1 MHAYSDIKYESG
13 SQVSFNGMKITA
25 IKQQVKNPERVS
37 IFADG
42 KYEFSLS
49 LDELVKYKLKNNGEL
64 DKADI
69 KKFKKISADGKLRAR
84 ALEWLLNRPHSERE
98 FRDYLYKK
106 KVEPEQIDN
115 LVQEMTEKGYLDNAK
130 FAAWFTELQAR
141 RGKSDRAIR
150 AELFKKGIARE
161 TADEVLENGAGDE
174 AERLRAVVEKK
185 RKLSRYKNDPQKLM
199 QYLVGQGFNWQLVK
213 EELAKGQPDENT

>member
-1 MHAYSDIKYESG
+1 
-13 SQVSFNGMKITA
+13 MKITS

-37 IFADG
+37 IFVDG

-49 LDELVKYKLKNNGEL
+49 LDELVKYKLKNNDEI
-64 DKADI
+64 DKPGV
-69 KKFKKISADGKLRAR
+69 KKFKKISADGKLRSR

-98 FRDYLYKK
+98 FRDYLYRK
-106 KVEPEQIDN
+106 KVEPEQIDS
-115 LVQEMTEKGYLDNAK
+115 LVKEMADRAYLDNRK

-161 TADEVLENGAGDE
+161 IVDE
-174 AERLRAVVEKK
+174 AIPQNAGEEEQRLKSMVEKK
-185 RKLSRYKNDPQKLM
+185 AKLSRDRNDPEKLM
-199 QYLVGQGFNWQLVK
+199 RYLVSQGFSWQTVK
-213 EELAKGQPDENT
+213 DVLAAERPDEDT

>member
-1 MHAYSDIKYESG
+1 
-13 SQVSFNGMKITA
+13 MKVTS

-37 IFADG
+37 VFVDG

-49 LDELVKYKLKNNGEL
+49 FDELVKYKLKNNDEFSA
-64 DKADI
+64 ADI

-106 KVEPEQIDN
+106 KVEPEQIES
-115 LVQEMTEKGYLDNAK
+115 LVGEMAERGYLDNAK

-150 AELFKKGIARE
+150 TELFKKGIGRE
-161 TADEVLENGAGDE
+161 LADQTVEEGAGDE
-174 AERLRAVVEKK
+174 AERLKAIVEKK
-185 RKLSRYKNDPQKLM
+185 RHLSRYKNDPQKLI
-199 QYLVGQGFNWQLVK
+199 QYLIGKGFSWQLVK
-213 EELAKGQPDENT
+213 ETLALKSPEENT

>member
-1 MHAYSDIKYESG
+1 
-13 SQVSFNGMKITA
+13 MKITA

-37 IFADG
+37 IFVDG

-49 LDELVKYKLKNNGEL
+49 LDELVKYKLKNNDEL
-64 DKADI
+64 DQADV

-98 FRDYLYKK
+98 FRDYLYRK
-106 KVEPEQIDN
+106 KVEPEQIDS
-115 LVQEMTEKGYLDNAK
+115 LVAEFTDKAYLNNAK

-150 AELFKKGIARE
+150 AELFKKGIDRE
-161 TADEVLENGAGDE
+161 LVDEILEAGAGNE
-174 AERLRAVVEKK
+174 TERLKAMIDKK
-185 RKLSRYKNDPQKLM
+185 QKLSRYKNDSQKLT
-199 QYLVGQGFNWQLVK
+199 QYLVGQGFSWSDVK
-213 EELAKGQPDENT
+213 QALADRSSEENT

>member
-1 MHAYSDIKYESG
+1 MF
-13 SQVSFNGMKITA
+13 V
-25 IKQQVKNPERVS
+25 
-37 IFADG
+37 DG

-49 LDELVKYKLKNNGEL
+49 FDELVKYKLKNNDEFSA
-64 DKADI
+64 ADI

-106 KVEPEQIDN
+106 KVEPEQIES
-115 LVQEMTEKGYLDNAK
+115 LVGEMAERGYLDNAK

-150 AELFKKGIARE
+150 AELFKKGIGRE
-161 TADEVLENGAGDE
+161 LADQTVEEGAGDE
-174 AERLRAVVEKK
+174 AERLKAIVEKK
-185 RKLSRYKNDPQKLM
+185 RHLSRYKNDPQKLI
-199 QYLVGQGFNWQLVK
+199 QYLIGKGFSWQLVK
-213 EELAKGQPDENT
+213 ETLALKSPEENT